1 MPRDISALTRYS
13 RNMRDWSARLDKLER
28 DMALLPD
35 KLLDD
40 DEERL
45 GYCLHDLEIYDEQVE
60 EIINEM
66 EWIVG
71 RYFK

>member
-13 RNMRDWSARLDKLER
+13 RNMREWTERLEKLER

-45 GYCLHDLEIYDEQVE
+45 GYCLYYLEEYDERVE
-60 EIINEM
+60 EIIDEM
-66 EWIVG
+66 EWIVR

>member
-13 RNMRDWSARLDKLER
+13 RNIHEWAERLEKLER

-45 GYCLHDLEIYDEQVE
+45 GYCLYDLEEYDDVRE
-60 EIINEM
+60 ETVDEM
-66 EWIVG
+66 EHIVR

>member
-1 MPRDISALTRYS
+1 MPRDISALTNYAS
-13 RNMRDWSARLDKLER
+13 NIRNWAERLEKLER

-45 GYCLHDLEIYDEQVE
+45 GYCLYYLEEYDDVRE
-60 EIINEM
+60 ETVDEM

-71 RYFK
+71 WYFK

>member
-13 RNMRDWSARLDKLER
+13 RNMREWTERLEKLER

-40 DEERL
+40 DEEQL
-45 GYCLHDLEIYDEQVE
+45 GYCLYDLEEYDERVE
-60 EIINEM
+60 EIIDEM
-66 EWIVG
+66 EWIVR

>member
-1 MPRDISALTRYS
+1 MTRDISALTRYS
-13 RNMRDWSARLDKLER
+13 RNMREWAERLDKLEK
-28 DMALLPD
+28 DMLLLPD

-45 GYCLHDLEIYDEQVE
+45 GYCLHDLEIYDERVE
-60 EIINEM
+60 EIIDEM